1 MIVFVFENIVV
12 SGSLLKEKRKRK
24 LLVFDVR
31 YEKILFFNVLI
42 IRNKGRDVWVICMY
56 NFWLVYLLCSVFVIL
71 KKIKF
76 VMMNKGGKINIK
88 FLNIKYI

>member
-1 MIVFVFENIVV
+1 MNDVTVFVFENIVV

-31 YEKILFFNVLI
+31 YEKIFLNVLI
-42 IRNKGRDVWVICMY
+42 IRNKGRDVLVICMY

-71 KKIKF
+71 KKI
-76 VMMNKGGKINIK
+76 
-88 FLNIKYI
+88 

>member
-31 YEKILFFNVLI
+31 YEKIFLNVLI
-42 IRNKGRDVWVICMY
+42 IRNKGRDVLVICMY

-71 KKIKF
+71 KKI
-76 VMMNKGGKINIK
+76 
-88 FLNIKYI
+88 

>member
-1 MIVFVFENIVV
+1 MNDVIVFVFENIVV

-31 YEKILFFNVLI
+31 YEKIFFNVLI
-42 IRNKGRDVWVICMY
+42 IRNKGRDVFVICMY

-71 KKIKF
+71 KKI
-76 VMMNKGGKINIK
+76 
-88 FLNIKYI
+88 